1 MSEPVPV
8 DAARLVEF
16 LDRPGLAVLLVSV
29 HPRHTFSQG
38 LSQRLSAE
46 HEDIALGAVSLVDL
60 MTAGGP
66 AVPFLHNGFRACGA
80 SAVGVLPGYCLFRQ
94 AEMLAWDS
102 GLPTVDEVEV
112 IGRSA
117 LVGLVFS
124 AITNNIA
131 FVVQALQLACDQAAA
146 QRVARVFREAAT
158 ARHSRRS
165 TTQSGPTPADGVRWA
180 YDVLGVQPTA
190 TDREVHQAWRRRR
203 IEMHP
208 DQAAGDVVEFQR
220 RSRISVDINRARDI
234 IVSHRSRCAGGQE
247 SARAA

>member
-1 MSEPVPV
+1 
-8 DAARLVEF
+8 
-16 LDRPGLAVLLVSV
+16 
-29 HPRHTFSQG
+29 

-60 MTAGGP
+60 LTAGGP
-66 AVPFLHNGFRACGA
+66 AVPFLHSRFRACGV
-80 SAVGVLPGYCLFRQ
+80 SPVGVLPGYCLFRE

-102 GLPTVDEVEV
+102 GLPTLDEIEV

-124 AITNNIA
+124 GITNKIA
-131 FVVQALQLACDQAAA
+131 FVVRALQLACDQAAA
-146 QRVARVFREAAT
+146 NRVARVFGEAAT
-158 ARHSRRS
+158 ARNYRRS
-165 TTQSGPTPADGVRWA
+165 TTQSGPPPADEVRWA

-190 TDREVHQAWRRRR
+190 TDGEVHQAWRRRR

-208 DQAAGDVVEFQR
+208 DRAAGDVVEFER
-220 RSRISVDINRARDI
+220 RSRISADINRARDI
-234 IVSHRSRCAGGQE
+234 IVSHRSRRAGAHE